1 MPPPAGAI
9 PAPRVQV
16 GQRWRYDEINRYNG
30 ERRAV
35 VTAEVVQ
42 VSPQLRV
49 SLTDADGR
57 RRDDEIYDRPWRVVQ
72 EPSYDYTQIFDRPV
86 PLLPEPLAV
95 GGGGY
100 TQVGYR
106 SVLGRDYPLVWNDA
120 RARKTCACPPAGSLR
135 CASAHHPGPSTS
147 GARNRSAR
155 DDLVRAAVNRWVQR
169 EWTGRYVI
177 PGGDFKPI
185 YREDWVRWQLLDWRE
200 PADRQAPATR
210 WIRVHRQSTGRTG
223 EPDRLVAGAVLVD
236 VGDPDAA

>member
-1 MPPPAGAI
+1 MDTFAPRPGRRRLLLAAAAALPVGCAGPQFVPPPAGAI

-95 GGGGY
+95 GGGGF

-106 SVLGRDYPLVWNDA
+106 SVLGRDYPLVWNERMVA
-120 RARKTCACPPAGSLR
+120 RGWEDLRVPAGQFLALR
-135 CASAHHPGPSTS
+135 VERIIQFVHIDFRREES
-147 GARNRSAR
+147 
-155 DDLVRAAVNRWVQR
+155 VREETIWYAPAVNRWVQR

-200 PADRQAPATR
+200 
-210 WIRVHRQSTGRTG
+210 
-223 EPDRLVAGAVLVD
+223 AG
-236 VGDPDAA
+236 